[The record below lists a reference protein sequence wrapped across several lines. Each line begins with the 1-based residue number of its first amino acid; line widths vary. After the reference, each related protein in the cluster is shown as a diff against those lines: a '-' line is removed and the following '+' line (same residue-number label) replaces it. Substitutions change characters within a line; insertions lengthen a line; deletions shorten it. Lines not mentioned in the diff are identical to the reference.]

1 MTDLGDAIDQIA
13 DKLGV
18 AAGQIVPYF
27 DQYAQMQADVF
38 SILVKILVAVIAVC
52 LVVVVMGIVGYLRNS
67 DPYGDDDWSLVI
79 GIPSIIGGVVAFVLL
94 FAWFEQ
100 YKWANYPDAM
110 LLGMIVDALNG

>member
-27 DQYAQMQADVF
+27 DQYAQMQADVL
-38 SILVKILVAVIAVC
+38 SIWVGIISVVLAVC
-52 LVVVVMGIVGYLRNS
+52 LGVVVFGIVGWLH
-67 DPYGDDDWSLVI
+67 DPDGDDAWEFVI
-79 GIPSIIGGVVAFVLL
+79 GIPSVIGVVVAFVLL
-94 FAWFEQ
+94 FVWFEQ

-110 LLGMIVDALNG
+110 LLDMVVNALSN